1 MNVKATCANCKCR
14 GKLFKRKREVILIP
28 TLKVNFGVQEEKEE
42 KKRYEKDLL
51 AAHGFATKKQKIS
64 VTFLGSLFWLT
75 IVLLAN
81 FISLENTKF
90 KPGVGS
96 FCVLEYKKCISEFD
110 WNLCASS
117 MYDCGDMENENYG
130 SFNFTLPQKITKFS
144 NVEKSL
150 AVFSHVQNKANENL
164 CLYTVHVTN
173 NICENLCFSS
183 DFSYDSDENYEF
195 IAADRLSRYNH
206 QKNAECKS
214 ICMLASDLEVKED
227 CPFHK
232 RCPNGCPC
240 PGYKCVE
247 NVFDFNLAGVFFHSN
262 FNHRVSS
269 ESSLFKISLLADSL
283 KFDELSWTSSHANF
297 CFVQFYGDFY
307 FITGDLAD
315 SKLTLYKIDK
325 NGNFEK
331 LSEDY
336 LSVQIRFGDT
346 TKNKICS
353 RGIYKNDEERII
365 FCSKFESRGICHS
378 YAIKENQVFLTEI
391 YNRPISTINLLRMK
405 QYEVFGLTF
414 NNQLVGP

>member
-1 MNVKATCANCKCR
+1 MIVKATCANCKCR
-14 GKLFKRKREVILIP
+14 GKLFKRKRKVILIP

-51 AAHGFATKKQKIS
+51 AAHGFATRKQKIS

-183 DFSYDSDENYEF
+183 DFSYDSDENYMQKILKNF
-195 IAADRLSRYNH
+195 KNLRDPGGVLQLRRNVYLVNSRLFH
-206 QKNAECKS
+206 GHFF
-214 ICMLASDLEVKED
+214 LE
-227 CPFHK
+227 
-232 RCPNGCPC
+232 
-240 PGYKCVE
+240 
-247 NVFDFNLAGVFFHSN
+247 
-262 FNHRVSS
+262 
-269 ESSLFKISLLADSL
+269 
-283 KFDELSWTSSHANF
+283 
-297 CFVQFYGDFY
+297 
-307 FITGDLAD
+307 
-315 SKLTLYKIDK
+315 
-325 NGNFEK
+325 
-331 LSEDY
+331 
-336 LSVQIRFGDT
+336 
-346 TKNKICS
+346 
-353 RGIYKNDEERII
+353 
-365 FCSKFESRGICHS
+365 
-378 YAIKENQVFLTEI
+378 
-391 YNRPISTINLLRMK
+391 
-405 QYEVFGLTF
+405 
-414 NNQLVGP
+414 